1 MKVLLRAVPQILV
14 AMALALNVDA
24 VDAADVQS
32 PAAGRGGQAAAAQP
46 GNSARQQPM
55 YRGSKIIGAN
65 VRDSKNQKIG
75 VIKDLVLDSARGEI
89 AYVVVSFGGV
99 TGMGRK
105 VHPIPWRA
113 LQASDDGTYY
123 ILHADKETISL
134 APGFDKGR
142 WPDMAD
148 QRWSAD
154 IDRYWNRMVGRGPP
168 GNKGLSSGATAD
180 TGKGD
185 SGDPN
190 PPR

>member
-1 MKVLLRAVPQILV
+1 MKVLLRAVPQFLV
-14 AMALALNVDA
+14 AMALALSVDA
-24 VDAADVQS
+24 QS
-32 PAAGRGGQAAAAQP
+32 PAAGSGEQAVAAQP
-46 GNSARQQPM
+46 GNSARQQHL

-65 VRDSKNQKIG
+65 IRDLKNQKIG
-75 VIKDLVLDSARGEI
+75 AIKDLVLDSARGEI
-89 AYVVVSFGGV
+89 AYVVVNFGGV
-99 TGMGRK
+99 TGIGRK
-105 VHPIPWRA
+105 YHPIPWQA

-154 IDRYWNRMVGRGPP
+154 IDRYWSRMVGRGPL
-168 GNKGLSSGATAD
+168 GNKNLSSGAAAD
-180 TGKGD
+180 TGKGE
-185 SGDPN
+185 SGSQN